1 MLAIKTIEAV
11 MKRTFKQSKRSNRG
25 YALLLMMV
33 IFIVVAML
41 LLGSMMDW
49 TNSSTKQT
57 ERNNLFNMAT
67 AAAEANTER
76 VIAQMARD
84 FWAQSF
90 NGSSNYAITNL
101 LPDQTGWP
109 VQFSFSNPSNAD
121 SLQFVSTTPYDWR
134 TNWITVT
141 NVINPAYSNNP
152 GCVANCTIIST
163 ATTVGQPYNVSATV
177 EQDLEFASFPIS
189 GGLGYYNLNMEI
201 DPGQPMNLNGEIF
214 CNKSIWARG
223 QGTFNAPV
231 SAAGT
236 LYTTTAADPFLSGKS
251 DSTVAVFNSTQQSP
265 VPSRVMA
272 IGTNTSPDAVRAF
285 LELPPTTVTDP
296 YSPDGQL
303 YFYNAADIIISNA
316 PSGTNNIA
324 AYFQDNGLTFISP
337 DLIITNGVGTNTT
350 YTTNYSFVSNTN
362 FYDYREKKTVSA
374 VQLNA
379 GALKTWLANNAN
391 AISWNYQNNTDKGHY
406 INSVYVY
413 NNATASSTNLPA
425 VRVANGASL
434 PSAGLTVMTPD
445 PLYVLGNYNLNNGTD
460 ITPGQTN
467 TANTVPA
474 GFIGDSITILSPN
487 WKDTYNASTALTS
500 RTPTNTTVNAATFQG
515 IVESTGTQ
523 YSGGFENFLRLLEN
537 WGNSSTTTL
546 TYNGSVAVMFPS
558 HYATNFWVNGSPV
571 YNAPKRAWAFDLNF
585 KRQSGQP
592 PCMPQYKVPL
602 PVKWKVY

>member
-11 MKRTFKQSKRSNRG
+11 MKRMFKQSKRSNRG

-84 FWAQSF
+84 FWSQHF
-90 NGSSNYAITNL
+90 NASSNYAIPSL
-101 LPDQTGWP
+101 LPNQTNWP
-109 VQFSFSNPSNAD
+109 VRFSFSNPSNAD

-236 LYTTTAADPFLSGKS
+236 LYTTAAADPFLSGKS
-251 DSTVAVFNSTQQSP
+251 DGTAATFNSTQQSP

-272 IGTNTSPDAVRAF
+272 IGTNTDPSAVRAF
-285 LELPPTTVTDP
+285 LELPPASVTDP

-303 YFYNAADIIISNA
+303 YFYNEADIIISNA
-316 PSGTNNIA
+316 PSGTNNIS
-324 AYFQDNGLTFISP
+324 AYFQDGGLTPIP
-337 DLIITNGVGTNTT
+337 CDVITTNS
-350 YTTNYSFVSNTN
+350 TNYSFVTN
-362 FYDYREKKTVSA
+362 VTFYDYREGKTVKA
-374 VQLNA
+374 VQLNV
-379 GALKTWLANNAN
+379 GALKTWLTNNAN

-413 NNATASSTNLPA
+413 NNATASSASLPA
-425 VRVANGASL
+425 VRVANGAVL

-445 PLYVLGNYNLNNGTD
+445 PLYVLGHYNLNNGD
-460 ITPGQTN
+460 ASPGQTN
-467 TANTVPA
+467 TANIVPA
-474 GFIGDSITILSPN
+474 GFIGDSITILSPK
-487 WKDTYNASTALTS
+487 WKDTYNTSTNLTS

-515 IVESTGTQ
+515 IVESTGTT

-537 WGNSSTTTL
+537 WNNSATNTL

-558 HYATNFWVNGSPV
+558 HYATNSWSNGV
-571 YNAPKRAWAFDLNF
+571 YYNAPKRAWAFDLNF
-585 KRQSGQP
+585 KRQNGQP